1 MAVLR
6 RSVQTWHLQAGYDS
20 TKKVSILVKSLP
32 VNVVTDVQWRLKPVK
47 LSDATH
53 ENIKETLIAQYEVK
67 KSVIGATVQFLYRKQ
82 LPDESIENYARALND
97 LCSNCNYKDCCR
109 DRSLRDAF
117 VSGLRS
123 ASILSGL
130 LQDCENKSFNECVE
144 KAKLLATFSADAQDI
159 KPECNHH
166 TSYKVTEHRAKGIKK
181 VPTSYICIRCG
192 QQANHFAN
200 DCFTMKLKCRKCQ
213 KTGRLA
219 RCCKSTAKSLH
230 TVSEPT
236 PRDAATTQRDVAT
249 QHKGMA
255 RYDQTDDDKGG
266 FEIDSGSHVSTICQ
280 SDAAR
285 ARVVISPTKH
295 RVCGYSGNAINLCG
309 EAYVN
314 VTYGHKMSKHKF
326 LIVNS
331 SDVNLLGRDLC
342 QKMDIKIVLPDVMLH
357 SDKVNN
363 VNVSKYD
370 DIRNRILCE
379 FKTYIRDEFQSDVKH
394 TVSLNVMSDAKPIFA
409 RA

>member
-1 MAVLR
+1 M
-6 RSVQTWHLQAGYDS
+6 
-20 TKKVSILVKSLP
+20 
-32 VNVVTDVQWRLKPVK
+32 
-47 LSDATH
+47 
-53 ENIKETLIAQYEVK
+53 TLI
-67 KSVIGATVQFLYRKQ
+67 VITM
-82 LPDESIENYARALND
+82 
-97 LCSNCNYKDCCR
+97 
-109 DRSLRDAF
+109 RSLRDAF

-130 LQDCENKSFNECVE
+130 LQDCESKSLIECAE

-166 TSYKVTEHRAKGIKK
+166 TSYKVTEHSAKGIKK

-200 DCFTMKLKCRKCQ
+200 DCFAMKLKCMKCQ
-213 KTGRLA
+213 KTGHLA

-230 TVSEPT
+230 AISEAT
-236 PRDAATTQRDVAT
+236 PRDAATTQGDVAT

-255 RYDQTDDDKGG
+255 RCDQMDDDKVD

-295 RVCGYSGNAINLCG
+295 RVREYSENAINLCG

-314 VTYGHKMSKHKF
+314 VTYGHKMLKQILNCKF
-326 LIVNS
+326 
-331 SDVNLLGRDLC
+331 
-342 QKMDIKIVLPDVMLH
+342 Q
-357 SDKVNN
+357 
-363 VNVSKYD
+363 
-370 DIRNRILCE
+370 
-379 FKTYIRDEFQSDVKH
+379 
-394 TVSLNVMSDAKPIFA
+394 
-409 RA
+409 